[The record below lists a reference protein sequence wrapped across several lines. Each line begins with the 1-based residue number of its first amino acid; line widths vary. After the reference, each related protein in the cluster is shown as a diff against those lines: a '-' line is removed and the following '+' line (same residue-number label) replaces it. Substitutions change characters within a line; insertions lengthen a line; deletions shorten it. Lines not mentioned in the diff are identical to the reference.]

1 MRTMKAVN
9 ADLDVVRKSS
19 LVRGYGFENPV
30 DKEKWEALLAEL
42 KAIQEARKE
51 RAFRKANRNKVF
63 KAIYQEA
70 QEAGLKAGK
79 EAIPTPMVVQGHA
92 NQLDDNSPVEKEY
105 YVSEGMCGFAWVV
118 VSSNQAFARWLKA
131 MEYGSHSSYERGT
144 TIWARDFGQSITRKE
159 AWAGAFAQVLTKN
172 GIEAYNQ
179 SRLD

>member
-9 ADLDVVRKSS
+9 ADLDVLRKVAEVQNYRFVNDADKVKYGV
-19 LVRGYGFENPV
+19 LV
-30 DKEKWEALLAEL
+30 AEL
-42 KAIQEARKE
+42 EAIKLARKE

-79 EAIPTPMVVQGHA
+79 EAIPTPMVVQAHA